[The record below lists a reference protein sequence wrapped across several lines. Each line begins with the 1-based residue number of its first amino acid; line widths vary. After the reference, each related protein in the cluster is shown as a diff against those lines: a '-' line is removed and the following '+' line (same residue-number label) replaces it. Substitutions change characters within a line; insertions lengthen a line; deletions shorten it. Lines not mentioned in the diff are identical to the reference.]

1 MEYDAMMER
10 WCSLLAMTWS
20 EESDGQDSNADFA
33 TYQHRALDKLLSLSV
48 LNNPYLNR
56 LS

>member
-1 MEYDAMMER
+1 MMER
-10 WCSLLAMTWS
+10 WCSLLATTWS